1 MKTLIKLLLFYFL
14 TSCSSGNSGNSEFKL
29 CSGMKR
35 PYYYPTL
42 EYKGNFYKIKSHFFN
57 NYKTIQLPNNNGIVK
72 IRFNINCKGE
82 TGNFF
87 INTYSLNYKN
97 ITMNKE
103 ITEQL
108 LNLTKGLKNWIPAR
122 NEESENI
129 NSHKFFAFKIIKG
142 VLIDILP
149 K

>member
-1 MKTLIKLLLFYFL
+1 MKILIKLLLFCL
-14 TSCSSGNSGNSEFKL
+14 LLSCNSNKSEFKL
-29 CSGMKR
+29 CSGSKR

-42 EYKGNFYKIKSHFFN
+42 KYEGNFYKIKNHFFN
-57 NYKTIQLPNNNGIVK
+57 NYKTIQFPNSNGIVK

-87 INTYSLNYKN
+87 IDTYSLDYKN
-97 ITMNKE
+97 KTINKE

-108 LNLTKGLKNWIPAR
+108 LNLTKDLKDWVPAR
-122 NEESENI
+122 NDEGEMI
-129 NSHKFFAFKIIKG
+129 NSHKFFAFKIIEGK
-142 VLIDILP
+142 LIDILP